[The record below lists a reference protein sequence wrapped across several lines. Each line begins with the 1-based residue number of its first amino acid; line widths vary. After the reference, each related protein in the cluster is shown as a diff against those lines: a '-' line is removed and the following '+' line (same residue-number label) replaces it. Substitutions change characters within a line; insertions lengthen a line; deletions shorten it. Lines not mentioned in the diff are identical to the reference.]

1 MASDVEFIG
10 MIAPQ
15 QYSEI
20 IPPSGPV
27 VDPAFTLEFARAHED
42 AGFDR
47 VLIGYFSTAP
57 DGFIVAS
64 WVLQATERLG
74 VLLAHRPGFVAPT
87 VAARKLATLDQFSGG
102 RLAVHV
108 ITGGSDEDQARDGDF
123 LDKAARYRRTDEYL
137 DVVRRTW
144 TATEPFDV
152 DGEFYTVRKAFSQV
166 RCVRQPHLPIYF
178 GGSSPEA
185 VTVSARHADVYAL
198 WGEPLAEAAAHIATV
213 KAAAAEHGRH
223 PGISLSTR
231 PILAE
236 TDAEAWDRAYRIL
249 DEARRHSRGVAAPQ
263 NAGSQRLLA
272 AAEKGDV
279 LDRCLFTPL
288 AAATGARG
296 NSTAL
301 VGSVE
306 TVTAALLDYYDI
318 GVTTFLIRGYDPLDD
333 AVGYGEL
340 VARVRDEVARRRQRS
355 QTPGLVAAV
364 AEGAVDG
371 VHERLAPVVQQ
382 DPRALPVHDVAEA
395 HARLGIGEAEAAAG
409 ADVTERG

>member
-1 MASDVEFIG
+1 MTNSVEFIG

-15 QYSEI
+15 QYSET
-20 IPPSGPV
+20 IPPTGPV
-27 VDPAFTLEFARAHED
+27 VDPAFTLAFAKAHED

-74 VLLAHRPGFVAPT
+74 ILLAHRPGFVAPT

-102 RLAVHV
+102 RLALHV

-137 DVVRRTW
+137 DVLRRTW

-152 DGEFYTVRKAFSQV
+152 DGEFYTTRHSFSQV

-185 VTVSARHADVYAL
+185 VAVSARHADVYAL
-198 WGEPLAEAAAHIATV
+198 WGEPLTEAAAHIETV

-231 PILAE
+231 PILAA

-249 DEARRHSRGVAAPQ
+249 DEVRRLSRSGGAAPQ

-272 AAEKGDV
+272 AAAKGDV

-306 TVTAALLDYYDI
+306 TVAEALLDYYDV
-318 GVTTFLIRGYDPLDD
+318 GVTTFLIRGYDPFDD
-333 AVGYGEL
+333 AVGYREL
-340 VARVRDEVARRRQRS
+340 ITRVR
-355 QTPGLVAAV
+355 AAV
-364 AEGAVDG
+364 AGDRQRRQTPASSL
-371 VHERLAPVVQQ
+371 R
-382 DPRALPVHDVAEA
+382 
-395 HARLGIGEAEAAAG
+395 
-409 ADVTERG
+409 